1 MQLSLRMWHSEQG
14 SVPQKP
20 LRPGPLLQNHPH
32 PPIRRPAGPETG
44 PRRIPPPHAPAPQR
58 PASLPSQHPTAR
70 AGPGRAGPVPAAAD
84 HLRPAASRRPRPCPR
99 SPPARSP
106 PASAPSGRL
115 RLFEFKPPSL
125 KYPLNYR
132 LSPLAPL
139 PPFARADWLLFNRPA
154 RRLALRTLRSL
165 RGRASS
171 PPASGAHAQRQ
182 PAAYPE

>member
-1 MQLSLRMWHSEQG
+1 MTQR
-14 SVPQKP
+14 
-20 LRPGPLLQNHPH
+20 
-32 PPIRRPAGPETG
+32 TG
-44 PRRIPPPHAPAPQR
+44 VSSTKTTTPWTSSSKPPPPPNSKAGRPRDRAPP
-58 PASLPSQHPTAR
+58 HPTASR
-70 AGPGRAGPVPAAAD
+70 PRPATAGQPALAASHRPGRAGPVPAAAD